1 MFIIRIW
8 NYLRGY
14 AIIIVK
20 GLKIE
25 RFINLAVVNN
35 IYIWDIEKLDYT
47 TVQAKMAW
55 RISKAQGHCAENGQF
70 GQHIEQTGLSFYNQ
84 EYQKEAAILFQP
96 VPDMCFYLYNVFICL
111 DD

>member
-25 RFINLAVVNN
+25 RFIDLAVVNN
-35 IYIWDIEKLDYT
+35 IYIWDREADYT
-47 TVQAKMAW
+47 TS
-55 RISKAQGHCAENGQF
+55 SK
-70 GQHIEQTGLSFYNQ
+70 
-84 EYQKEAAILFQP
+84 
-96 VPDMCFYLYNVFICL
+96 
-111 DD
+111 